1 MTEKKDEGSYEGVT
15 LDNIER
21 VPLSEVKPKEDDLD
35 TLSVDD
41 LAAELKNWG
50 EGVFLKKYDHPFMV
64 VVYTPP
70 GDSELVDP
78 QTVET
83 DVSEVSSTPQR
94 TTGMKCIP
102 IVKSNRNAFKSKV
115 TVGRAKNNDI
125 ILRAAKVSKLHAA
138 FVQDSRGYQITDMGS
153 ANGTVVTGV
162 RLKKNQM
169 VRLKTGDMVSFWR
182 YVFEFFG
189 SGDFIKLLS
198 KIT

>member
-1 MTEKKDEGSYEGVT
+1 MTEKKDQDSFESKT

-21 VPLSEVKPKEDDLD
+21 VPLSDVQPKEDDLD
-35 TLSVDD
+35 SLSVDD
-41 LAAELKNWG
+41 LAGELKKWG
-50 EGVFLKKYDHPFMV
+50 EEAFQQKYSHPFMV

-78 QTVET
+78 KTVET
-83 DVSEVSSTPQR
+83 DVSEVSTSPRR
-94 TTGMKCIP
+94 TTGMKCVP
-102 IVKSNRNAFKSKV
+102 VVKSDRNAFKSKV
-115 TVGRAKNNDI
+115 TVGRAKNNDV

-138 FVQDSRGYQITDMGS
+138 FVQDARGFQVTDMGS

-182 YVFEFFG
+182 YVFEFFKPE
-189 SGDFIKLLS
+189 DFLALLR
-198 KIT
+198 KIN